1 MRKSVFVVIF
11 SIVAA
16 ATAITL
22 GVACA
27 DDTDDEPGRVR
38 VVATTTQIG
47 ALTREVAGDSVRLD
61 ILLANGADAHDFE
74 PSPQDAVVLQ
84 NADLVFMNGIGL
96 DEWLENI
103 IEGADTAEHV
113 VVVTDGIEV
122 FEGAGHDDDEHEAE
136 DDHEDEDEEDHE
148 EDHDHE
154 HDEGDPHV
162 WHNPANVKIMVRNIV
177 AALMRVDPDNADMY
191 RSNGEAYEARLDAVD
206 AEIRALINE
215 IPPENRKMVTNH
227 DAFGYFLRAYDLEF
241 VGAIIPS
248 TGSGSQP
255 SAQELAEL
263 SDLIKAEGVKAIFA
277 EAEVDPSIAQQ
288 LATDTGVTIVEGLYA
303 DSLGE
308 PGSGAETV
316 DGMLLANARKIS
328 EALK

>member
-1 MRKSVFVVIF
+1 MRKSVLIIFV
-11 SIVAA
+11 STMAA
-16 ATAITL
+16 AMAITL

-27 DDTDDEPGRVR
+27 DDDDDEPGRVR

-47 ALTREVAGDSVRLD
+47 ALTHEIAGDLIRLD
-61 ILLANGADAHDFE
+61 ILLASGADAHDFE
-74 PSPQDAVVLQ
+74 PSPQDAVLLQ

-96 DEWLENI
+96 DEWLSDI

-122 FEGAGHDDDEHEAE
+122 YLGDEHS
-136 DDHEDEDEEDHE
+136 EDEEDH
-148 EDHDHE
+148 DDDDHE

-162 WHNPANVKIMVRNIV
+162 WHDPANVKVMVRNIV
-177 AALMRVDPDNADMY
+177 AALMRVDPDNADTY
-191 RSNGEAYEARLDAVD
+191 RANGEAYELRLDEVD
-206 AEIRALINE
+206 AEIRALIDE
-215 IPPENRKMVTNH
+215 IPEENRKMVTNH
-227 DAFGYFLRAYDLEF
+227 DAFGYFLRAYGLEF
-241 VGAIIPS
+241 VGAVIPS

-255 SAQELAEL
+255 SAQDLAEL
-263 SDLIKAEGVKAIFA
+263 SDLIEAEGVKAIFA
-277 EAEVDPSIAQQ
+277 EAEVDPSVAKQ
-288 LATDTGVTIVEGLYA
+288 LAADTGVAIVEGLYA

-316 DGMLLANARKIS
+316 DGMLLANARKIA

>member
-1 MRKSVFVVIF
+1 MRKSVLIIFV
-11 SIVAA
+11 STMAA
-16 ATAITL
+16 AMAITL

-27 DDTDDEPGRVR
+27 DDDDDEPGRVR

-47 ALTREVAGDSVRLD
+47 ALTHEIAGDLIRLD
-61 ILLANGADAHDFE
+61 ILLASGADAHDFE
-74 PSPQDAVVLQ
+74 PSPQDAVLLQ

-96 DEWLENI
+96 DEWLSDI

-122 FEGAGHDDDEHEAE
+122 YLGDEHS
-136 DDHEDEDEEDHE
+136 EDEEDH
-148 EDHDHE
+148 DDDDHE

-162 WHNPANVKIMVRNIV
+162 WHDPANAKVMVRNIV
-177 AALMRVDPDNADMY
+177 AALMRVDPDNADTY
-191 RSNGEAYEARLDAVD
+191 RANGEAYELRLDEVD
-206 AEIRALINE
+206 AEIRALIDE
-215 IPPENRKMVTNH
+215 IPEENRKMVTNH
-227 DAFGYFLRAYDLEF
+227 DAFGYFLRAYGLEF
-241 VGAIIPS
+241 VGAVIPS

-255 SAQELAEL
+255 SAQDLAEL
-263 SDLIKAEGVKAIFA
+263 SDLIEAEGVKAIFA
-277 EAEVDPSIAQQ
+277 EAEVDPSVAKQ
-288 LATDTGVTIVEGLYA
+288 LAADTGVAIVEGLYA

-316 DGMLLANARKIS
+316 DGMLLANARKIA